1 MMALARF
8 IMAGPSQAA
17 VVAATTA
24 LLAFILP
31 PIAWVSGGVI
41 ALVAL
46 HQGPVRGLQLIAYA
60 GVAALALGWLALGT
74 PLLVVGVILLLWL
87 PVWLSAVMLRN
98 TVSLSLTLQAITGYS
113 VVLVLL
119 LHLGFPEF
127 QAQLQHEFASM
138 LKPVIEQQPDASQRQ
153 DLQLAVESVLILLPG
168 ILATGMM
175 MGIMLSLLLG
185 RWWQAAL
192 YNPGGLVKEFNSLRL
207 GRSLNL
213 ISSACLLIALFSA
226 SKLATMIVLL
236 LLSLYLLQGVA
247 VIHGIFEL
255 KQIAKGWLIG
265 LYVMILFIPH
275 LVVLPLAV
283 FGLSDAWVDFR
294 QRLARTH

>member
-1 MMALARF
+1 MIALARF
-8 IMAGPSQAA
+8 IMAGPTQAA
-17 VVAATTA
+17 VVAAATA

-31 PIAWVSGGVI
+31 PIAWVSGGVV
-41 ALVAL
+41 ALVVL
-46 HQGPVRGLQLIAYA
+46 HLGPVRGIQLMAYA
-60 GVAALALGWLALGT
+60 GVAALLLGWLALGT

-87 PVWLSAVMLRN
+87 PVWLASMILRS
-98 TVSLSLTLQAITGYS
+98 TFSLSVSLQAITGFS
-113 VVLVLL
+113 VALVLL
-119 LHLGFPEF
+119 LHLGFPEL
-127 QAQLQHEFASM
+127 QTQLQHEFLSI
-138 LKPVIEQQPDASQRQ
+138 LKPVIEQQPDEVQRQ
-153 DLQLAVESVLILLPG
+153 NLQVAVESVLVLLPG

-175 MGIMLSLLLG
+175 SGIMLSLLLG
-185 RWWQAAL
+185 RWWQSAL
-192 YNPGGLVKEFNSLRL
+192 YNPGGLVNEFNSLRL

-213 ISSACLLIALFSA
+213 ISSAFLLMALFSA
-226 SKLATMIVLL
+226 SELATMIVLL

-247 VIHGIFEL
+247 VVHGVFEL
-255 KQIAKGWLIG
+255 RQIAKGWLIG

>member
-1 MMALARF
+1 MIALARF
-8 IMAGPSQAA
+8 IMAGPTQAA
-17 VVAATTA
+17 VVAAATA

-31 PIAWVSGGVI
+31 PIAWVSGGV
-41 ALVAL
+41 VAL
-46 HQGPVRGLQLIAYA
+46 IVLHLGPVRGIQLMAYA
-60 GVAALALGWLALGT
+60 GVAALLLGWLALGT

-87 PVWLSAVMLRN
+87 PVWLASVILRS
-98 TVSLSLTLQAITGYS
+98 TVSLSVSLQAITGFS
-113 VVLVLL
+113 VALVLL
-119 LHLGFPEF
+119 LHLGFPEL
-127 QAQLQHEFASM
+127 QTQLQHEFLSI
-138 LKPVIEQQPDASQRQ
+138 LKPVIEQQPDEVQRQ
-153 DLQLAVESVLILLPG
+153 NLQVAVESVLVLLPG

-175 MGIMLSLLLG
+175 SGIMLSLLLG
-185 RWWQAAL
+185 RWWQSAL
-192 YNPGGLVKEFNSLRL
+192 YNPGGLVNEFNSLRL

-213 ISSACLLIALFSA
+213 ISSAFLLMALFSA
-226 SKLATMIVLL
+226 SELATMIVLL

-247 VIHGIFEL
+247 VVHGVFEL
-255 KQIAKGWLIG
+255 RQIAKGWLIG

>member
-1 MMALARF
+1 MIALARF
-8 IMAGPSQAA
+8 IMAGPTQAA
-17 VVAATTA
+17 VVAAATA

-31 PIAWVSGGVI
+31 PIAWVSGGVV
-41 ALVAL
+41 ALVVL
-46 HQGPVRGLQLIAYA
+46 HLGPVRGIQLMAYA
-60 GVAALALGWLALGT
+60 GVAALVLGWLALGT

-87 PVWLSAVMLRN
+87 PVWLASMILRS
-98 TVSLSLTLQAITGYS
+98 TFSLSVSLQAITGFS
-113 VVLVLL
+113 VALVLL
-119 LHLGFPEF
+119 LHLGFPEL
-127 QAQLQHEFASM
+127 QTQLQHEFLSI
-138 LKPVIEQQPDASQRQ
+138 LKPVIEQQPDEVQRQ
-153 DLQLAVESVLILLPG
+153 NLQVAVESVLVLLPG

-175 MGIMLSLLLG
+175 SGIMLSLLLG
-185 RWWQAAL
+185 RWWQSAL
-192 YNPGGLVKEFNSLRL
+192 YNPGGLVNEFNSLRL

-213 ISSACLLIALFSA
+213 ISSAFLLMALFSA
-226 SKLATMIVLL
+226 SELATMIVLL

-247 VIHGIFEL
+247 VVHGVFEL
-255 KQIAKGWLIG
+255 RQIAKGWLIG

>member
-1 MMALARF
+1 MIALARF

-17 VVAATTA
+17 VVAAATA

-46 HQGPVRGLQLIAYA
+46 HLGPVRGMQLIAYA
-60 GVAALALGWLALGT
+60 GVAAMLLGWLALGT
-74 PLLVVGVILLLWL
+74 PMLVMGVILLLWL
-87 PVWLSAVMLRN
+87 PVWLAAAILRN
-98 TVSLSLTLQAITGYS
+98 TVSLSIALQAITGFS
-113 VVLVLL
+113 VALVLL
-119 LHLGFPEF
+119 LHLGFPDV
-127 QAQLQHEFASM
+127 QTQLQAEFASI
-138 LKPVIEQQPDASQRQ
+138 LQPVIEQQPETAQQ
-153 DLQLAVESVLILLPG
+153 LELQLAVESVLVLLPG

-175 MGIMLSLLLG
+175 MGIILSLLLG
-185 RWWQAAL
+185 RWWQSAL
-192 YNPGGLVKEFNSLRL
+192 YNPGGLGKEFNGLRL

-213 ISSACLLIALFSA
+213 VSSAFLLMALFSA
-226 SKLATMIVLL
+226 SELATMIVLL
-236 LLSLYLLQGVA
+236 VLSLYLLQGMA
-247 VIHGIFEL
+247 VVHGIFESRKL
-255 KQIAKGWLIG
+255 AKGWLIS